1 MTMKFVSLFFFLIAN
16 LIGTHTGALAQT
28 ELASAMQDGQHVL
41 LMRHADAP
49 GYGDPQGYQL
59 NQCST
64 QRNLGERG
72 RKQAQ
77 ATGDWLAKQG
87 ITKAQVYSS
96 PWCRCVD
103 TASLLN
109 KGPVKK
115 EAALGSFFDDMSES
129 KKQTEDL
136 AKLIQ
141 AERTQYPK
149 APIVMVTH
157 HVNIES
163 FTGKVLNSGDMV
175 LVKVNSLGQAVSYKL
190 YPSPTSP

>member
-1 MTMKFVSLFFFLIAN
+1 MKYFSQFLIA
-16 LIGTHTGALAQT
+16 LLMFVGVQTMTLAQT

-77 ATGDWLAKQG
+77 AIGEWLTKQG
-87 ITKAQVYSS
+87 ITRAQVYSS
-96 PWCRCVD
+96 AWCRCLD
-103 TASLLN
+103 TAALLN
-109 KGPVKK
+109 KGAVTK
-115 EAALGSFFDDMSES
+115 EAALGSFFDDMSQS

-141 AERTQYPK
+141 AERIKYPK
-149 APIVMVTH
+149 APIIMVTH

-163 FTGKVLNSGDMV
+163 FTGKVLNSGGMI
-175 LVKVNSLGQAVSYKL
+175 LVKVNSSGQAVSHKL
-190 YPSPTSP
+190 YPSP

>member
-1 MTMKFVSLFFFLIAN
+1 MKYYSQFLIA
-16 LIGTHTGALAQT
+16 LLMLVGVQTTTLAQT

-59 NQCST
+59 NQCAT

-77 ATGDWLAKQG
+77 AIGEWLTKQG

-96 PWCRCVD
+96 AWCRCLD
-103 TASLLN
+103 TATLLN
-109 KGPVKK
+109 KGSVKK
-115 EAALGSFFDDMSES
+115 EAALGSFFDDMSQS

-141 AERTQYPK
+141 AERIKYPN
-149 APIVMVTH
+149 APIIMVTH

-163 FTGKVLNSGDMV
+163 FTGKVLNSGDMI
-175 LVKVNSLGQAVSYKL
+175 LVKVNSSGQAVSHKL
-190 YPSPTSP
+190 YPSP

>member
-1 MTMKFVSLFFFLIAN
+1 MFVGVQTITF
-16 LIGTHTGALAQT
+16 AQT

-77 ATGDWLAKQG
+77 AIGEWLSKQG

-96 PWCRCVD
+96 AWCRCLD
-103 TASLLN
+103 TATLLN
-109 KGPVKK
+109 KGAVAK
-115 EAALGSFFDDMSES
+115 EAALGSFFDDMSQS

-141 AERTQYPK
+141 AERMKYPK
-149 APIVMVTH
+149 APIMMVTH

-163 FTGKVLNSGDMV
+163 FTGKVLNSGDMI
-175 LVKVNSLGQAVSYKL
+175 LVKVNSSGQAVSHKL
-190 YPSPTSP
+190 YPSP

>member
-1 MTMKFVSLFFFLIAN
+1 MKYFAQFFLVLLAFISAQAS
-16 LIGTHTGALAQT
+16 TFAQT
-28 ELASAMQDGQHVL
+28 ELASAMHDGQHVL

-59 NQCST
+59 TQCST

-72 RKQAQ
+72 KKQAQ
-77 ATGDWLAKQG
+77 EIGKWLDKQG

-96 PWCRCVD
+96 PWCRCLD
-103 TASLLN
+103 TATLLN
-109 KGPVKK
+109 KGAVIR
-115 EAALGSFFDDMSES
+115 EATLGSFFDDMSQA

-141 AERTQYPK
+141 TERIKHPK
-149 APIVMVTH
+149 TPIIMVTH

-163 FTGKVLNSGDMV
+163 FTGKILNSGDMI
-175 LVKVNSLGQAVSYKL
+175 LVRVDSSGKALSHKL
-190 YPSPTSP
+190 YPSP

>member
-1 MTMKFVSLFFFLIAN
+1 MKYFSQFLIA
-16 LIGTHTGALAQT
+16 LLMFVGVQTMTLAQT

-77 ATGDWLAKQG
+77 AIGEWLSKQG

-96 PWCRCVD
+96 AWCRCLD
-103 TASLLN
+103 TATLLN
-109 KGPVKK
+109 KGAVTK
-115 EAALGSFFDDMSES
+115 EAALGSFFDDMSQS

-141 AERTQYPK
+141 TERIKYPK
-149 APIVMVTH
+149 APIIMVTH

-163 FTGKVLNSGDMV
+163 FTGKVLNSGDMI
-175 LVKVNSLGQAVSYKL
+175 LVKVNSSGQAVSHKL
-190 YPSPTSP
+190 YPSP

>member
-1 MTMKFVSLFFFLIAN
+1 MKYCSQFLIA
-16 LIGTHTGALAQT
+16 LLMFVGMQTITLAQT
-28 ELASAMQDGQHVL
+28 ELANAMQDGQHVL

-59 NQCST
+59 NQCSS

-77 ATGDWLAKQG
+77 AIGEWLSKQG

-96 PWCRCVD
+96 AWCRCLD
-103 TASLLN
+103 TAALLN
-109 KGPVKK
+109 KGAVTK
-115 EAALGSFFDDMSES
+115 EAALGSFFDDMSQS

-141 AERTQYPK
+141 AERIKYPK
-149 APIVMVTH
+149 APIIMVTH

-163 FTGKVLNSGDMV
+163 FTGKVLNSGDMI
-175 LVKVNSLGQAVSYKL
+175 LVKVNSSGQAVSHKL
-190 YPSPTSP
+190 YPSP

>member
-1 MTMKFVSLFFFLIAN
+1 MKYCPQFLIA
-16 LIGTHTGALAQT
+16 LLMFAGVQTMTLAQT

-77 ATGDWLAKQG
+77 AIGEWLTKQG
-87 ITKAQVYSS
+87 ISKAQVYSS
-96 PWCRCVD
+96 AWCRCLD
-103 TASLLN
+103 TAALLN
-109 KGPVKK
+109 KGAVTK
-115 EAALGSFFDDMSES
+115 EAALGSFFDDMSQS

-141 AERTQYPK
+141 AERIKYPK
-149 APIVMVTH
+149 APIIMVTH

-163 FTGKVLNSGDMV
+163 FTGKVLNSGDMI
-175 LVKVNSLGQAVSYKL
+175 LVKVNSSGQAVSHKL
-190 YPSPTSP
+190 YPSP

>member
-1 MTMKFVSLFFFLIAN
+1 MT
-16 LIGTHTGALAQT
+16 LAQT
-28 ELASAMQDGQHVL
+28 ELANAMQDGQHVL

-59 NQCST
+59 NQCSS

-77 ATGDWLAKQG
+77 AIGKWLSKQG

-96 PWCRCVD
+96 AWCRCLD
-103 TASLLN
+103 TAALLN
-109 KGPVKK
+109 KGVVTK
-115 EAALGSFFDDMSES
+115 EAALGSFFDNMSQS

-141 AERTQYPK
+141 AERIKYPK
-149 APIVMVTH
+149 APIIMVTH

-163 FTGKVLNSGDMV
+163 FTGKVLNSGDMI
-175 LVKVNSLGQAVSYKL
+175 LVKVNSSGQAVSHKL
-190 YPSPTSP
+190 YPSP

>member
-1 MTMKFVSLFFFLIAN
+1 MKYFPQFLIALFILVGVQN
-16 LIGTHTGALAQT
+16 TARAQT
-28 ELASAMQDGQHVL
+28 KLANALQDGQHVL

-77 ATGDWLAKQG
+77 AIGDWLAKQG
-87 ITKAQVYSS
+87 ITKAQIYSS
-96 PWCRCVD
+96 PWCRCFD
-103 TASLLN
+103 TATLLN
-109 KGPVKK
+109 KGGVTR
-115 EAALGSFFDDMSES
+115 EAALGSFFDDMSQA

-141 AERTQYPK
+141 LERIKYPTS
-149 APIVMVTH
+149 PIIMVTH

-163 FTGKVLNSGDMV
+163 FTGKALNSGDMI
-175 LVKVNSLGQAVSYKL
+175 LVKVNSSGQAVSHKL
-190 YPSPTSP
+190 YPSP

>member
-1 MTMKFVSLFFFLIAN
+1 MTYFSHIFLALLMLVGVQNSLF
-16 LIGTHTGALAQT
+16 AQT
-28 ELASAMQDGQHVL
+28 ELANAMQDGQHVL

-49 GYGDPQGYQL
+49 GFGDPQGYQL
-59 NQCST
+59 TQCST

-77 ATGDWLAKQG
+77 STGDWLAKQG

-96 PWCRCVD
+96 PWCRCID

-115 EAALGSFFDDMSES
+115 EAALGSFFDDMSQA

-141 AERTQYPK
+141 AERIQYPK

>member
-1 MTMKFVSLFFFLIAN
+1 MKYFPQFLIALFILVGVQN
-16 LIGTHTGALAQT
+16 TARAQT
-28 ELASAMQDGQHVL
+28 KLANALQDGQHVL

-49 GYGDPQGYQL
+49 GYGGPQGYQL

-77 ATGDWLAKQG
+77 AIGDWLAKQG
-87 ITKAQVYSS
+87 ITKAQIYSS
-96 PWCRCVD
+96 PWCRCFD
-103 TASLLN
+103 TATLLN
-109 KGPVKK
+109 KGGVTR
-115 EAALGSFFDDMSES
+115 EAALGSFFDDMSQA

-141 AERTQYPK
+141 LERIKYPTS
-149 APIVMVTH
+149 PIIMVTH

-163 FTGKVLNSGDMV
+163 FTGKVLNSGDMI
-175 LVKVNSLGQAVSYKL
+175 LVKVNSSGQAVSHKL
-190 YPSPTSP
+190 YPSP

>member
-1 MTMKFVSLFFFLIAN
+1 MKYFPQFLIALFMLVGVQN
-16 LIGTHTGALAQT
+16 TARAQT
-28 ELASAMQDGQHVL
+28 KLANALQDGQHVL

-77 ATGDWLAKQG
+77 AIGDWLAKQG
-87 ITKAQVYSS
+87 ITKAQIYSS
-96 PWCRCVD
+96 PWCRCFD
-103 TASLLN
+103 TATLLN
-109 KGPVKK
+109 KGGVTR
-115 EAALGSFFDDMSES
+115 EAALGSFFDDMSQA

-141 AERTQYPK
+141 LERIKYPTS
-149 APIVMVTH
+149 PIIMVTH

-163 FTGKVLNSGDMV
+163 FTGKVLNSGDMI
-175 LVKVNSLGQAVSYKL
+175 LVKVNSSGQAVSHKL
-190 YPSPTSP
+190 YPSP

>member
-1 MTMKFVSLFFFLIAN
+1 MTYFSHIFLALLMLVGVQNSLF
-16 LIGTHTGALAQT
+16 AQT
-28 ELASAMQDGQHVL
+28 ELANAMQDGQHVL

-49 GYGDPQGYQL
+49 GFGDPQGYQL
-59 NQCST
+59 TQCST

-96 PWCRCVD
+96 PWCRCID

-115 EAALGSFFDDMSES
+115 EAALGSFFDDMSQA

-136 AKLIQ
+136 VKLIQ
-141 AERTQYPK
+141 AERIRYPK

>member
-1 MTMKFVSLFFFLIAN
+1 MKYFSQFLIA
-16 LIGTHTGALAQT
+16 LLMFVGVQTMTLAQT
-28 ELASAMQDGQHVL
+28 ELASAMQDSQHVL

-77 ATGDWLAKQG
+77 AISEWLTKQG

-96 PWCRCVD
+96 AWCRCLD
-103 TASLLN
+103 TAALLN
-109 KGPVKK
+109 KGAVTK
-115 EAALGSFFDDMSES
+115 EAALGSFFDDMSQS

-141 AERTQYPK
+141 AERIKYPK
-149 APIVMVTH
+149 APIIMVTH

-163 FTGKVLNSGDMV
+163 FTGKVLNSGDMI
-175 LVKVNSLGQAVSYKL
+175 LVKVNSSGQAVSHKL
-190 YPSPTSP
+190 YPSP

>member
-1 MTMKFVSLFFFLIAN
+1 MTYFSYIFLAMFM
-16 LIGTHTGALAQT
+16 LVGVQTAPFAQS
-28 ELASAMQDGQHVL
+28 ELANAMQDGQHVL

-49 GYGDPQGYQL
+49 GFGDPQGYQL
-59 NQCST
+59 TQCST
-64 QRNLGERG
+64 QRNLGECG

-175 LVKVNSLGQAVSYKL
+175 LVKVNSSGRAVSYKL

>member
-1 MTMKFVSLFFFLIAN
+1 MFAGVQTMT
-16 LIGTHTGALAQT
+16 LAQT

-41 LMRHADAP
+41 IMRHADAP

-77 ATGDWLAKQG
+77 AIGEWLAKQG
-87 ITKAQVYSS
+87 VTKAQVYSS
-96 PWCRCVD
+96 AWCRCLD
-103 TASLLN
+103 TAALLN
-109 KGPVKK
+109 KGTVAK
-115 EAALGSFFDDMSES
+115 ETALGSFFDDMSQS

-141 AERTQYPK
+141 AERIKYPK
-149 APIVMVTH
+149 APIIMVTH

-163 FTGKVLNSGDMV
+163 FTGKVLNSGDMI
-175 LVKVNSLGQAVSYKL
+175 LVKVNSSGQAVSHKL
-190 YPSPTSP
+190 YPSP

>member
-1 MTMKFVSLFFFLIAN
+1 MKYCPQFLIA
-16 LIGTHTGALAQT
+16 LLMFAGVQTMTLAQT

-41 LMRHADAP
+41 IMRHADAP

-77 ATGDWLAKQG
+77 AIGEWLAKQG
-87 ITKAQVYSS
+87 VTKAQVYSS
-96 PWCRCVD
+96 AWCRCLD
-103 TASLLN
+103 TAALLN
-109 KGPVKK
+109 KGTVAK
-115 EAALGSFFDDMSES
+115 ETALGSFFDDMSQS

-141 AERTQYPK
+141 AERIKYPK
-149 APIVMVTH
+149 APIIMVTH

-163 FTGKVLNSGDMV
+163 FTGKVLNSGDMI
-175 LVKVNSLGQAVSYKL
+175 LVKVNSSGQAVSHKL
-190 YPSPTSP
+190 YPSP

>member
-1 MTMKFVSLFFFLIAN
+1 MKYFPQFLIALFMLVGVQN
-16 LIGTHTGALAQT
+16 TARAQT
-28 ELASAMQDGQHVL
+28 KLANALQDGQHVL

-77 ATGDWLAKQG
+77 AIGDWLAKQG
-87 ITKAQVYSS
+87 ITKAQIYSS
-96 PWCRCVD
+96 PWCRCFD
-103 TASLLN
+103 TATLLN
-109 KGPVKK
+109 KGGVTR
-115 EAALGSFFDDMSES
+115 EAALGSFFDDMSQA

-141 AERTQYPK
+141 LERIKYPTS
-149 APIVMVTH
+149 PIIMVTH

-163 FTGKVLNSGDMV
+163 FTGKALNSGDMI
-175 LVKVNSLGQAVSYKL
+175 LVKVNSSGQAVSHKL
-190 YPSPTSP
+190 YPSP

>member
-1 MTMKFVSLFFFLIAN
+1 MKYCSQFLIA
-16 LIGTHTGALAQT
+16 LLMFVGGQTMTLAQT

-77 ATGDWLAKQG
+77 AIGEWLSKQG

-96 PWCRCVD
+96 AWCRCLD
-103 TASLLN
+103 TAALLN
-109 KGPVKK
+109 KGTVAK
-115 EAALGSFFDDMSES
+115 ETALGSFFDDMSQS

-141 AERTQYPK
+141 AERIKYPK
-149 APIVMVTH
+149 APIIMVTH

-163 FTGKVLNSGDMV
+163 FTGKVLNSGDMI
-175 LVKVNSLGQAVSYKL
+175 LVKVNSSGQAVSHKL
-190 YPSPTSP
+190 YPSP

>member
-1 MTMKFVSLFFFLIAN
+1 MKYCSQFLIALLI
-16 LIGTHTGALAQT
+16 LIGVQTVTIAQT
-28 ELASAMQDGQHVL
+28 ELAGAMQDGQHVL

-77 ATGDWLAKQG
+77 AIGEWLGKQG
-87 ITKAQVYSS
+87 ISKAQVYSS
-96 PWCRCVD
+96 AWCRCFD
-103 TASLLN
+103 TATLLN

-115 EAALGSFFDDMSES
+115 EAALGSFFDDMSQS

-141 AERTQYPK
+141 AERIKYPN
-149 APIVMVTH
+149 APIIMVTH

-163 FTGKVLNSGDMV
+163 FTGKVLNSGDMI
-175 LVKVNSLGQAVSYKL
+175 LVKVNSSGQAVSHKL
-190 YPSPTSP
+190 YPSP